1 MVFQPAKMSASK
13 LQDLYHYA
21 WERFYSDCSQ
31 NLKMAKLFMKVIDK
45 EKADNTYRH
54 HNLRRGRWAE
64 GREKAGI
71 E

>member
-1 MVFQPAKMSASK
+1 M
-13 LQDLYHYA
+13 
-21 WERFYSDCSQ
+21 RR
-31 NLKMAKLFMKVIDK
+31 NLIYTILSGAVLAVVMAKLFMKVIDK